1 MARLSIR
8 IDFDEAGSI
17 GPGKIA
23 LLEAI
28 AATGSIAAAARSLAM
43 SYRRAWLIL
52 ANLNESFDRRVA
64 NTATGGTRGGKCELT
79 EFGTALVEAYREVEK
94 EAARAAN
101 PALRRLQAH
110 AVKGAPRR
118 PGA

>member
-1 MARLSIR
+1 MANLSIR
-8 IDFDEAGSI
+8 IDFESAGSV

-28 AATGSIAAAARSLAM
+28 AASGSIAAAARSLGM

-52 ANLNESFDRRVA
+52 ANLNESFDQKVA
-64 NTATGGTRGGKCELT
+64 STATGGTRGGKCELT
-79 EFGTALVEAYREVEK
+79 AFGAALVEAYRTIEM
-94 EAARAAN
+94 EAGKAAK
-101 PALRRLQAH
+101 PALRKLQLH